1 MKKQPDRTGRAG
13 ELRRRAE
20 GRLRN
25 QSIGGA
31 RIETKADAQRILHE
45 LQVHEIELELQNE
58 QLKQSKAEVDA
69 SLERYT
75 DLYDFAPVGYFSV
88 DEQALIL
95 DVNLTGAALLGTERS
110 RLTNRRFQL
119 FVAPE
124 SRADFNAFLE
134 RVFAEQG
141 RQTCEAL
148 LMNAGR
154 VSFWAD
160 LQATTVTTADT
171 VGKLCRMAVSDIS
184 ARKQAEEAQRRIV
197 FLAAT
202 NRKLDEEIV
211 RRRAMEAAL
220 RESETHARQ
229 LVEESHHTQKK
240 LQLLTRQLLVVQ
252 EEERK
257 RISREL
263 HDGVVQTLVG
273 INVGLSA
280 LRRGGF
286 VGESTPGNKFAGI
299 QRLVADSIDAVHR
312 FARGLRPAVLDD
324 LGLVPALQTYCKSL
338 VTERKLG
345 IEIKASRSIATL
357 DDAGK
362 TVLFRVAQEALS
374 NVARHAQATKVKVT
388 ILEIPGAIRMEISD
402 NGRAFHVERIL
413 LAKNP
418 KRLGLIGMK
427 ERLEMVGGSLV
438 IESAPGRGTTVRAE
452 IPIARARPDQEAP

>member
-1 MKKQPDRTGRAG
+1 MKKQPKHPGRAA

-20 GRLRN
+20 RRLRD
-25 QSIGGA
+25 QPIGGA

-45 LQVHEIELELQNE
+45 LQVHEIELEMQNE

-95 DVNLTGAALLGTERS
+95 DVNLTGAALLGIERS
-110 RLTNRRFQL
+110 RLAGRRFQL

-134 RVFAEQG
+134 RAFAEQEK
-141 RQTCEAL
+141 QTCEAL
-148 LMNAGR
+148 LLNTGR
-154 VSFWAD
+154 ASFWAD
-160 LQATTVTTADT
+160 LQAMSATGPHAA
-171 VGKLCRMAVSDIS
+171 GRLCRMAVSDIS
-184 ARKQAEEAQRRIV
+184 ARRQAEEAQRRIA

-211 RRRAMEAAL
+211 RRRASEAAL
-220 RESETHARQ
+220 RESEAQARQ
-229 LVEESHHTQKK
+229 LVEQSHHTQKK

-257 RISREL
+257 RISHEL

-280 LRRGGF
+280 LRRGGC
-286 VGESTPGNKFAGI
+286 VGDPTPGDRFDGI

-324 LGLVPALQTYCKSL
+324 LGLIPALHAYCKSL
-338 VTERKLG
+338 AVERKLR
-345 IEIKASRSIATL
+345 INITASRSVAAL
-357 DDAGK
+357 DDTGK
-362 TVLFRVAQEALS
+362 TVLFRVAQEALT
-374 NVARHAQATKVKVT
+374 NVAHHARATKVKVT
-388 ILEIPGAIRMEISD
+388 IREIPGAIRMEISD
-402 NGRAFHVERIL
+402 NGRAFQVGTALE
-413 LAKNP
+413 AKNP

-427 ERLEMVGGSLV
+427 ERLEMVGGSLA
-438 IESAPGRGTTVRAE
+438 IESAPGKGTTVRAE
-452 IPIARARPDQEAP
+452 IPITRAESA

>member
-1 MKKQPDRTGRAG
+1 VKKQPGHPGRAG

-20 GRLRN
+20 HRLRN
-25 QSIGGA
+25 QPIRGA
-31 RIETKADAQRILHE
+31 QIETNADAQRIFHE

-88 DEQALIL
+88 DERALIL
-95 DVNLTGAALLGTERS
+95 DVNLTGAALLGIERS

-124 SRADFNAFLE
+124 GRADFNAFLE
-134 RVFAEQG
+134 RVFAEEE

-148 LMNAGR
+148 LLSAGR
-154 VSFWAD
+154 ASFWAD
-160 LQATTVTTADT
+160 LQAVIVTTADT
-171 VGKLCRMAVSDIS
+171 AGKMCRMAVSDIS
-184 ARKQAEEAQRRIV
+184 ARRQAEEAQRRIA

-202 NRKLDEEIV
+202 NQKLDEEII
-211 RRRAMEAAL
+211 RRRATESAL
-220 RESETHARQ
+220 RESEAHAHQ
-229 LVEESHHTQKK
+229 LVEQSHHTQKE

-257 RISREL
+257 RISHEL
-263 HDGVVQTLVG
+263 HDEVVQTLVG

-280 LRRGGF
+280 LRRGGS
-286 VGESTPGNKFAGI
+286 VGDATPGDRFAGI

-312 FARGLRPAVLDD
+312 FARGLRPSVLDD
-324 LGLVPALQTYCKSL
+324 LGLIPALHAYCKSL
-338 VTERKLG
+338 AAERKLR
-345 IEIKASRSIATL
+345 IDITASRSVAAL
-357 DDAGK
+357 DETGK
-362 TVLFRVAQEALS
+362 TVLFRVAQEALN
-374 NVARHAQATKVKVT
+374 NVANHARATKVKVS
-388 ILEIPGAIRMEISD
+388 IREITGAIRMEISD
-402 NGRAFHVERIL
+402 NGRSFEVGKML

-427 ERLEMVGGSLV
+427 ERLEMVGGSLG
-438 IESAPGRGTTVRAE
+438 IESAPRKGTTVRAE
-452 IPIARARPDQEAP
+452 IPITRAEP